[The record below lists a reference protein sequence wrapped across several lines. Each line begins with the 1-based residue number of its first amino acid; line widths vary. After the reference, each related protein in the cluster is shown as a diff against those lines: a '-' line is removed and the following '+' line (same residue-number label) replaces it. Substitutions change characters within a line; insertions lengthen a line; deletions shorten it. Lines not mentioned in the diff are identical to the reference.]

1 MARRIRSYCLENRTA
16 RLKLDPRKK
25 PYTAQIAPGIQLAYR
40 RNKGAGVWSVKA
52 PFGLKKFSIADD
64 LEDAN
69 GESVM
74 TYWQALDKAR
84 TLARAGE
91 GSSDALITVKEA
103 IDNYEADLAAR
114 GAQKDNATAIRRNLP
129 DTLAAKPVALLTEKE
144 LRTWRNGI
152 VKRGLKPAS
161 ADRVA
166 RVFKAALHL
175 AASDDPRIINVTAW
189 KNGLKRLPDGD
200 TARNVIL
207 SDQTVSAVVR
217 ASYDDEHELGVLI
230 DVLAETGARESQVLR
245 AEVADLLDDP
255 VAPRLMMPSSR
266 KGRNRKIQRKP
277 LPISPRLAVVLRQ
290 ATIGRAP
297 EAPLLDPIRIL
308 SERFRTATKH
318 LGLDPAA
325 TPYALR
331 HSSFVRMLLNNV
343 PVRVVASH
351 HDTSVEMIER
361 HYSRYIT
368 DVSDALTRRTLL
380 DFAAPAPVATNVIT
394 LARVVA
400 T

>member
-1 MARRIRSYCLENRTA
+1 MTTA
-16 RLKLDPRKK
+16 LQIK
-25 PYTAQIAPGIQLAYR
+25 PTSTRCHSAWQPKPGRGSTYR
-40 RNKGAGVWSVKA
+40 RGDFVQTTG
-52 PFGLKKFSIADD
+52 
-64 LEDAN
+64 
-69 GESVM
+69 
-74 TYWQALDKAR
+74 T
-84 TLARAGE
+84 
-91 GSSDALITVKEA
+91 SSNALITVKEA
-103 IDNYEADLAAR
+103 VDNYEADLAAR
-114 GAQKDNATAIRRNLP
+114 GAQKDNATAIRRNLS
-129 DTLAAKPVALLTEKE
+129 DALAAKPVALLTEKE

>member
-207 SDQTVSAVVR
+207 SDQTASAVVR

>member
-1 MARRIRSYCLENRTA
+1 MARRIRSYSLETRTA
-16 RLKLDPRKK
+16 RLKLEPRKK

-52 PFGLKKFSIADD
+52 PFGLKKFAIADD

-74 TYWQALDKAR
+74 TYWEALDKAR

-103 IDNYEADLAAR
+103 VDNYETDLAAR
-114 GAQKDNATAIRRNLP
+114 GAEKGNATAIRRNLP
-129 DTLAAKPVALLTEKE
+129 DTMAAKPVALLTEKE
-144 LRTWRNGI
+144 LRTWRNGM

-175 AASDDPRIINVTAW
+175 AAADDPRITNIAAW
-189 KNGLKRLPDGD
+189 RNGMKRLPDGE

-207 SDQTVSAVVR
+207 GDAMVSAVVH
-217 ASYDDEHELGVLI
+217 ACYDDEHSLGVFI
-230 DVLAETGARESQVLR
+230 DTLAETGARESQVLR
-245 AEVADLLDDP
+245 AEVADLLDD
-255 VAPRLMMPSSR
+255 AITPRLMMPSSR

-277 LPISPRLAVVLRQ
+277 LPISPRLAAMLRQ
-290 ATIGRAP
+290 AAIGRAP
-297 EAPLLDPIRIL
+297 HAPLLDPIRTL
-308 SERFRTATKH
+308 SERFRTAIEH
-318 LGLDPAA
+318 LGVDPAA

-331 HSSFVRMLLNNV
+331 HSSIVRMLLNGV

-351 HDTSVEMIER
+351 HDTSVEMIEK

-368 DVSDALTRRTLL
+368 DVSDVLTRRTLL
-380 DFAAPAPVATNVIT
+380 DFGAPTRATNVVSIT
-394 LARVVA
+394 GH
-400 T
+400 

>member
-1 MARRIRSYCLENRTA
+1 MARRVRSYSLETRTA
-16 RLKLDPRKK
+16 RLKLAVSKK
-25 PYTAQIAPGIQLAYR
+25 PYPVVLAPKIALTYR

-52 PFGLKKFSIADD
+52 PFGLKKFAIADD
-64 LEDAN
+64 HEDAN
-69 GESVM
+69 GESVL

-91 GSSDALITVKEA
+91 GSGDALVTVNEA
-103 IDNYEADLAAR
+103 VDNYEADLIAR

-175 AASDDPRIINVTAW
+175 AASDDPRIINVSAW
-189 KNGLKRLPDGD
+189 KNGLKRLPDGE

-207 SDQTVSAVVR
+207 SDKFVSAVVQ
-217 ASYDDEHELGVLI
+217 ACYDDEHELGVF
-230 DVLAETGARESQVLR
+230 VETLACTGARESQVVRLD
-245 AEVADLLDDP
+245 VFDLQDDRYD
-255 VAPRLMMPSSR
+255 PRLMMPSSR

-277 LPISPRLAVVLRQ
+277 LPISPRLAAVLRQ
-290 ATIGRAP
+290 AAAGRAP
-297 EAPLLDPIRIL
+297 HARLLDRIRNL
-308 SERFRTATKH
+308 SERFRIATKH
-318 LGLDPAA
+318 LSLDAET

-331 HSSFVRMLLNNV
+331 HSSIVRMLLNGV

-351 HDTSVEMIER
+351 HDTSVEMIEK

-368 DVSDALTRRTLL
+368 EVSDDLTRRTLL
-380 DFAAPAPVATNVIT
+380 DFSPPAPADNVVRIDG
-394 LARVVA
+394 R
-400 T
+400 

>member
-1 MARRIRSYCLENRTA
+1 MSTA
-16 RLKLDPRKK
+16 APGTTYFAPRKRH
-25 PYTAQIAPGIQLAYR
+25 YY
-40 RNKGAGVWSVKA
+40 
-52 PFGLKKFSIADD
+52 
-64 LEDAN
+64 
-69 GESVM
+69 
-74 TYWQALDKAR
+74 LDNLR
-84 TLARAGE
+84 
-91 GSSDALITVKEA
+91 SFTV
-103 IDNYEADLAAR
+103 L
-114 GAQKDNATAIRRNLP
+114 
-129 DTLAAKPVALLTEKE
+129 VV
-144 LRTWRNGI
+144 I
-152 VKRGLKPAS
+152 V
-161 ADRVA
+161 
-166 RVFKAALHL
+166 FHAAL
-175 AASDDPRIINVTAW
+175 AFMVYCPSWWPVIDPQQNVFF
-189 KNGLKRLPDGD
+189 
-200 TARNVIL
+200 
-207 SDQTVSAVVR
+207 
-217 ASYDDEHELGVLI
+217 LGVVMLT
-230 DVLAETGARESQVLR
+230 DVPIMPIMFIVAMPAAAEAGLCRVIGQPTLEAVSTSGLSA
-245 AEVADLLDDP
+245 
-255 VAPRLMMPSSR
+255 MMPSSR